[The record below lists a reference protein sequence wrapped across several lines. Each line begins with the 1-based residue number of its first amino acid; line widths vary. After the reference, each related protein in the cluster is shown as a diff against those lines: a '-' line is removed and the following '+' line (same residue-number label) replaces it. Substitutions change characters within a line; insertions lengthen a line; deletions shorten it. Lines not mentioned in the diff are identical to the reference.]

1 MEINLATRMANV
13 VRSVAYLMKQM
24 LTADNVLTPT
34 RTIGP
39 SVKLLCQ
46 QTQDIM
52 VMHLSRGCMKCCLC
66 NAMDGRE
73 NEEEAGNVGSEH
85 ERVSSEYETED
96 GNSENGEAARDD
108 WNYKQ
113 SKAGDAEQRLVT
125 SRRKLT

>member
-1 MEINLATRMANV
+1 MMAKD
-13 VRSVAYLMKQM
+13 VRNAAYLMKQM
-24 LTADNVLTPT
+24 LTADSVLTPT

-46 QTQDIM
+46 WAQDIM
-52 VMHLSRGCMKCCLC
+52 VMDLSRGCMKCCLS

-73 NEEEAGNVGSEH
+73 NEEEDGNVGSEH
-85 ERVSSEYETED
+85 KSVSSDCEAED

-113 SKAGDAEQRLVT
+113 SEADDAEQRLVT
-125 SRRKLT
+125 SRRKVNKCQV